1 MNLSRPF
8 IARPVATTLLSI
20 GIALAGLFAFS
31 KLPVA
36 PLPQVDYPT
45 ISVQASLP
53 GASPETVATSVAS
66 PLERHLGA
74 IADVTEMTSSS
85 SVGSTR
91 ITLQFGLNRDI
102 DGAARDVQAAINAA
116 RADLPASLRQNPTYH
131 KVNPSDAPILI
142 LSVSSKT
149 LQPGQLYDSAATVL
163 QQSLSQVDGVGE
175 VDVSGSANPAVR
187 VELEPHALFH
197 YGIGLEDVRAAL
209 ASANANSP
217 KGSIEFGDNHVQ
229 LYTNDQASKASQYK
243 DLVIAYRN
251 GAAVHLSDVGEVVDS
266 VEDLRNLGLAN
277 GTRAVLVIIYRQ
289 PGANII
295 ETVDRIKETLPQ
307 LVASLPR
314 DVQVMPAADRSTTIR
329 ASLLDTEHT
338 LMIAVALVV
347 MVVFL
352 FLRNW
357 RATLIPSV
365 AVPISIIGTFAAMY
379 LMGFSIDNLSLM
391 ALTIATGFVVD
402 DAIVVL
408 ENIERHI
415 GNGVPRMQAA
425 IMGAREV
432 GFTVLSISISLVAVF
447 LPILLMGGIVG
458 RLFREF
464 ALTLSLA
471 IAVSLVVSLTLT
483 PMMCSRLLVD
493 AHQKKT
499 PGRFSRWLESGFNR
513 MQEGYRRTLGWS
525 LRHPRIILI
534 VLLATIGLNIWMY
547 IIVPKGFFPQ
557 QDTGRL
563 VGGIQADQS
572 TSFQAMKVKFA
583 EMMHIV
589 QSNPEVDTV
598 VGFTGGRQTNAGF
611 MYVSLKPKP
620 GRKLSADQVIQQ
632 LRGPLSHVA
641 GARTFLQAVQDIRV
655 GGRQSNAQYQYTLLA
670 DSTPDLYKWTPRI
683 TTALQARPELTD
695 VNSDQQES
703 GLEAFVTIDRATAA
717 RLKITPSQIDNTLY
731 DAFGQRQVSTIYN
744 PLNQYHVV
752 MEVAPKYWQS
762 PEMLKEVWIST
773 TGGTASGSQ
782 STNATAGTVTM
793 TNASGNATGAT
804 AGGTS
809 GTSGTSSAAAI
820 AADAAR
826 NLANNS
832 IAASGKSSA
841 STGAA
846 VSTSQETMVPL
857 SSIAKFGPGN
867 TPLAVNHQGQF
878 VASTISFN
886 LPPGRSLSDA
896 TAAIEET
903 MAQIGVP
910 ATIHGSFQGTAQA
923 FQQSLNDQPILIL
936 AALAAVYIVLGILYE
951 SYIHPLTIL
960 STLPSAGVGALLALL
975 LFDTE
980 FSIIALIAVIL
991 LIGIVKKNAIMMVD
1005 FAIDASRNRGLSSRE
1020 AIEQACLLRFRP
1032 IMMTTFAAML
1042 GALPL
1047 AFGRGDGAELRA
1059 PLGLA
1064 IVGGL
1069 IVSQMLTLY
1078 TTPVVYLYMD
1088 RLRLWWE
1095 NRRGGASRPA
1105 AAAE

>member
-8 IARPVATTLLSI
+8 ISRPVATTLLSL
-20 GIALAGLFAFS
+20 GIALAGLFAFT

-36 PLPQVDYPT
+36 PLPQVDFPT
-45 ISVQASLP
+45 ISVQATLP

-66 PLERHLGA
+66 PLERHLGS
-74 IADVTEMTSSS
+74 IADVTEMTSQS

-116 RADLPASLRQNPTYH
+116 RADLPTSLRSNPTYH
-131 KVNPSDAPILI
+131 KVNPADAPILI
-142 LSVSSKT
+142 LALTSPT
-149 LQPGQLYDSAATVL
+149 LTAGQLYDSAATVL

-175 VDVSGSANPAVR
+175 VDVNGSANPAVR
-187 VELEPHALFH
+187 IELEPHALFH

-217 KGSIEFGDNHVQ
+217 KGDISFGTQRYQ
-229 LYTNDQASKASQYK
+229 LYTNDQASKAAQYK
-243 DLVIAYRN
+243 DLVVAYRN
-251 GAAVHLSDVGEVVDS
+251 SAGVKLSDLGEVVDS
-266 VEDLRNLGLAN
+266 VEDLRNIGLTN
-277 GTRAVLVIIYRQ
+277 GKRSVLVILYRQ

-295 ETVDRIKETLPQ
+295 ETVDRVIAMLPQ
-307 LVASLPR
+307 LKASLPAN
-314 DVQVMPAADRSTTIR
+314 VEIIPTSDRSVTIR
-329 ASLLDTEHT
+329 ASLKDTERT

-357 RATLIPSV
+357 RATLIPTV

-379 LMGFSIDNLSLM
+379 LMGFSLDNLSLM

-408 ENIERHI
+408 ENISRHI
-415 GNGVPRMQAA
+415 ENGMSRMQASLL
-425 IMGAREV
+425 GAREV
-432 GFTVLSISISLVAVF
+432 GFTVLSISVSLVAVF

-483 PMMCSRLLVD
+483 PMMCSRLLEQ
-493 AHQKKT
+493 AHEKKQE
-499 PGRFSRWLESGFNR
+499 GRFAQWLERGFMR
-513 MQEGYRRTLGWS
+513 MQNGYERTLGWA
-525 LRHPRIILI
+525 LARPLLILLILI
-534 VLLATIGLNIWMY
+534 ATIGLNVVLY
-547 IIVPKGFFPQ
+547 VIVPKGFFPQ

-563 VGGIQADQS
+563 IGGIQADQS
-572 TSFQAMKVKFA
+572 TSFQAMKVKFS
-583 EMMHIV
+583 EMMRIV
-589 QSNPEVDTV
+589 QANPAVDSV
-598 VGFTGGRQTNAGF
+598 AGFSGGRATNSGF
-611 MYVSLKPKP
+611 MFVSLKPK
-620 GRKLSADQVIQQ
+620 GERKLSADQVIAQ
-632 LRGPLSHVA
+632 LRGPLSNVA

-655 GGRQSNAQYQYTLLA
+655 GGRQSNAQYQFTLLA
-670 DSTPDLYKWTPRI
+670 DNTADLYKWAPKLTE
-683 TTALQARPELTD
+683 ALQARPELAD
-695 VNSDQQES
+695 VNSDQQQG
-703 GLEAFVTIDRATAA
+703 GLESMITIDRATAA
-717 RLKITPSQIDNTLY
+717 RLSITPSQIDNTLY

-762 PEMLKEVWIST
+762 PDMLKQIWVST
-773 TGGTASGSQ
+773 SGGTASGAQ
-782 STNATAGTVTM
+782 STNATAGTVTS
-793 TNASGNATGAT
+793 AATGTASAAT
-804 AGGTS
+804 GGTAA
-809 GTSGTSSAAAI
+809 TTASSAATL
-820 AADAAR
+820 AADSAR
-826 NLANNS
+826 NLANNA

-841 STGAA
+841 SSGAA
-846 VSTSQETMVPL
+846 VSTSKETMVPL
-857 SSIAKFGPGN
+857 SAIASFGPGT
-867 TPLAVNHQGQF
+867 TPLSVNHQSQF

-886 LPPGRSLSDA
+886 LPPGKSLSDA
-896 TAAIEET
+896 TAAIYET
-903 MAQIGVP
+903 MGEIGMP

-923 FQQSLNDQPILIL
+923 FQQSLDNQPILIL

-975 LFDTE
+975 LFKTE
-980 FSIIALIAVIL
+980 FSIIALIGVIL

-1005 FAIDASRNRGLSSRE
+1005 FAIQASREGLSSRD
-1020 AIEQACLLRFRP
+1020 AIYQACLLRFRP
-1032 IMMTTFAAML
+1032 IMMTTCAALL

-1047 AFGRGDGAELRA
+1047 AFGRGEGAELRA
-1059 PLGLA
+1059 PLGIS

-1088 RLRLWWE
+1088 RLRVWWDAK
-1095 NRRGGASRPA
+1095 RGRAAPAPA
-1105 AAAE
+1105 AE

>member
-8 IARPVATTLLSI
+8 ISRPVATTLLAL
-20 GIALAGLFAFS
+20 GIALAGLFAFT

-36 PLPQVDYPT
+36 PLPQVDFPT
-45 ISVQASLP
+45 ISVQATLP

-66 PLERHLGA
+66 PLERHLGS
-74 IADVTEMTSSS
+74 IADVTEMTSQS

-116 RADLPASLRQNPTYH
+116 RADLPASLRSNPTYH
-131 KVNPSDAPILI
+131 KVNPADAPILI
-142 LSVSSKT
+142 LALTSPT
-149 LQPGQLYDSAATVL
+149 LTPGQLYDSAATVL
-163 QQSLSQVDGVGE
+163 QQSLSQVDGIGE
-175 VDVSGSANPAVR
+175 VDVNGSANPAVR

-217 KGSIEFGDNHVQ
+217 KGDIEFGPQRFQ

-251 GAAVHLSDVGEVVDS
+251 NAGVKLSDVSEVVDS
-266 VEDLRNLGLAN
+266 VEDLRNLGLTN
-277 GTRAVLVIIYRQ
+277 GKHSVLVILYRQ

-295 ETVDRIKETLPQ
+295 ETVDRVIAMLPQ
-307 LVASLPR
+307 LKASLPAS
-314 DVQVMPAADRSTTIR
+314 VEVIPTSDRSVTIR
-329 ASLLDTEHT
+329 ASLKDTEHT
-338 LMIAVALVV
+338 LIIAVALVV

-379 LMGFSIDNLSLM
+379 LMGFSLDNLSLM

-408 ENIERHI
+408 ENISRHI
-415 GNGVPRMQAA
+415 ESGKSRMQAA
-425 IMGAREV
+425 LLGAREV
-432 GFTVLSISISLVAVF
+432 GFTVLSISVSLVAVF

-471 IAVSLVVSLTLT
+471 IAVSLAVSLTLT
-483 PMMCSRLLVD
+483 PMMCSRLLEE
-493 AHQKKT
+493 AHEKKEE
-499 PGRFSRWLESGFNR
+499 GRFAQWLERGFMR
-513 MQEGYRRTLGWS
+513 MQNGYERTLGWA
-525 LRHPRIILI
+525 LAHPRLILV
-534 VLLATIGLNIWMY
+534 VLLATIGLNVVLY
-547 IIVPKGFFPQ
+547 VIVPKGFFPQ

-583 EMMHIV
+583 EMQRIV
-589 QSNPEVDTV
+589 QANPAVDSV
-598 VGFTGGRQTNAGF
+598 AGFTGGRATNAGF
-611 MYVSLKPKP
+611 MFVSLKPKSE
-620 GRKLSADQVIQQ
+620 RKISADEVIAQ
-632 LRGPLSHVA
+632 LRGPLSNVA
-641 GARTFLQAVQDIRV
+641 GARTFLQSVQDIRV
-655 GGRQSNAQYQYTLLA
+655 GGRQSNAQYQFTLLA
-670 DSTPDLYKWTPRI
+670 DNTTDLYKWGPKLTE
-683 TTALQARPELTD
+683 ALQARPELAD
-695 VNSDQQES
+695 VNSDQQQG
-703 GLEAFVTIDRATAA
+703 GLESMVTIDRQSAA
-717 RLKITPSQIDNTLY
+717 RLNITPSQIDNTLY

-752 MEVAPKYWQS
+752 MEVAPQYWQS
-762 PEMLKEVWIST
+762 PEMLNQIWVST
-773 TGGTASGSQ
+773 SGGTASGAQ
-782 STNATAGTVTM
+782 STNATAGTVSGPT
-793 TNASGNATGAT
+793 TTTSSASS
-804 AGGTS
+804 GGTS
-809 GTSGTSSAAAI
+809 GTTSTSAASI
-820 AADAAR
+820 AADSAR
-826 NLANNS
+826 NLATNS
-832 IAASGKSSA
+832 LAASGKSSA
-841 STGAA
+841 SSGAA
-846 VSTSQETMVPL
+846 VSTSKETMVPL
-857 SSIAKFGPGN
+857 SAIASFGPGT
-867 TPLAVNHQGQF
+867 TPLSVNHQSQF

-886 LPPGRSLSDA
+886 LPPGKSLSDA
-896 TAAIEET
+896 TQAIYDT
-903 MAQIGVP
+903 MAEIGMP
-910 ATIHGSFQGTAQA
+910 QTIHGSFQGTAQA
-923 FQQSLNDQPILIL
+923 FQQSLDNQPILIL
-936 AALAAVYIVLGILYE
+936 AALLAVYIVLGILYE

-975 LFDTE
+975 LFKTE
-980 FSIIALIAVIL
+980 FSIIALIGVIL

-1005 FAIDASRNRGLSSRE
+1005 FAIEASRQGLSSRD
-1020 AIEQACLLRFRP
+1020 AIYQACLLRFRP
-1032 IMMTTFAAML
+1032 IMMTTCAALL

-1047 AFGRGDGAELRA
+1047 AFGRGEGAELRA
-1059 PLGLA
+1059 PLGIS

-1088 RLRLWWE
+1088 RLRVWWDQK
-1095 NRRGGASRPA
+1095 RGKIAPPPRA
-1105 AAAE
+1105 LE